1 MQEYQH
7 GLETV
12 FGNTWRIVIA
22 SITAFWAG
30 SLANGYVMAK
40 LKIRTAGKHL
50 WIRTIGST
58 AVGEAIDSS
67 LFYMLA
73 FYAIWPTEQ
82 VIAVAI
88 AQYFL
93 KTGWEVIMTP
103 VTYKIVA
110 WLKNKEQEDYFD
122 NDTNFTPFRVSL

>member
-1 MQEYQH
+1 
-7 GLETV
+7 
-12 FGNTWRIVIA
+12 
-22 SITAFWAG
+22 
-30 SLANGYVMAK
+30 
-40 LKIRTAGKHL
+40 
-50 WIRTIGST
+50 
-58 AVGEAIDSS
+58 
-67 LFYMLA
+67 MLA
-73 FYAIWPTEQ
+73 FYAIWPIEQ

-103 VTYKIVA
+103 VTYKVVA

>member
-1 MQEYQH
+1 
-7 GLETV
+7 
-12 FGNTWRIVIA
+12 
-22 SITAFWAG
+22 
-30 SLANGYVMAK
+30 
-40 LKIRTAGKHL
+40 
-50 WIRTIGST
+50 
-58 AVGEAIDSS
+58 
-67 LFYMLA
+67 MLA

-103 VTYKIVA
+103 VTYKVVA
-110 WLKNKEQEDYFD
+110 WLKNKEQEDYYD